1 MLTSSHVN
9 KTLVL
14 RIYLLSLPRKSEKSV
29 KIGNRKPYGEP
40 LIWGGHPGRD
50 IRREQVRGDTPT
62 PHMQSLL
69 ASVFPPP
76 KGGHGALGVHGDGDG
91 DASAKGFP
99 RMASSL
105 WVPWGPRRRLHERPG
120 PHGPPLGGEY
130 TREGLAGVS
139 IYLVFPSNPPQMA
152 PLS

>member
-1 MLTSSHVN
+1 MRILV
-9 KTLVL
+9 VL

-29 KIGNRKPYGEP
+29 KIGNRKPYEEP

-76 KGGHGALGVHGDGDG
+76 KGA
-91 DASAKGFP
+91 
-99 RMASSL
+99 M
-105 WVPWGPRRRLHERPG
+105 GPGRSWRRLPTSIPSLGLGPWLPWHPEEDKYLQIAKYLWALAHG
-120 PHGPPLGGEY
+120 PHGTPP
-130 TREGLAGVS
+130 
-139 IYLVFPSNPPQMA
+139 
-152 PLS
+152 